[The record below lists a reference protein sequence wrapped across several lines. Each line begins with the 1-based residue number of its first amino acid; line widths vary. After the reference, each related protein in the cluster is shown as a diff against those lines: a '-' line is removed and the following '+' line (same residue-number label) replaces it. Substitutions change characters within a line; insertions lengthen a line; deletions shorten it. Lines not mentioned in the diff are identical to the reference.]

1 MILCRKSGRA
11 VIFSLCLSAC
21 FSIIS
26 PGLVPAAPAE
36 GAMDIEA
43 IKKALLDDPL
53 FLSHLH
59 DRISA
64 DSINTD
70 IIRQYLLKNPEILV
84 EMQEVLAANANK
96 QAQTLEEQ
104 TKILQEN
111 QQILYHT
118 ANDIILGDKNAPIVF
133 LEFFDYNCGYCKR
146 DFPEEKKLVA
156 AHKNVRIIMKDYPI
170 LSDDSAQAHL
180 VAQAVKK
187 LAPEKYPAFHEKMM
201 GLKGRATQKT
211 ALATARSLGLNI
223 DSLQEKMRDPDT
235 QQAMLASAQ
244 IAYRLGLNYAP
255 VFILGTKILGAV
267 NMQNLPQIIAE
278 EEQRLAGSK

>member
-1 MILCRKSGRA
+1 
-11 VIFSLCLSAC
+11 
-21 FSIIS
+21 
-26 PGLVPAAPAE
+26 
-36 GAMDIEA
+36 MDIEA

-96 QAQTLEEQ
+96 QAQTSAEQ

-156 AHKNVRIIMKDYPI
+156 AHKNIRIIMKDYPI
-170 LSDDSAQAHL
+170 LSDDSARAHL

-223 DSLQEKMRDPDT
+223 DSLQEQMRNPDT
-235 QQAMLASAQ
+235 QQAMLESAQ

-267 NMQNLPQIIAE
+267 NMQDLPQIIAE
-278 EEQRLAGSK
+278 EEQRLAGGK